1 VFDKSKDFNNIVC
14 TFTNY
19 NLSFVNNNLE
29 QNQTL
34 IFHICVTPRLVQI
47 CVLTEVQKYAGIK
60 LTEVQKY
67 AGIKL
72 QDVCQY
78 VDKKTPKNKVKQIYF
93 FSTLGNR
100 INHNV

>member
-1 VFDKSKDFNNIVC
+1 MFDKSKDFNNIVC

-19 NLSFVNNNLE
+19 NFSFVNNNLE

-60 LTEVQKY
+60 L
-67 AGIKL
+67 

-78 VDKKTPKNKVKQIYF
+78 VDKKTPKNKVKQIFF